1 MNAFIVIK
9 IINVIALKL
18 NIYPVKNQTF
28 FLGVYIV
35 RTKAILTIL
44 VLYFSF
50 FCERMSKSLNS
61 QQITTKDSRI
71 KVKDLAEYW
80 KIQFWTADIEELL
93 ASNGPSCLQ
102 TFRLGKK
109 VNSLSILQ
117 SLLAFVCISL
127 FCEFCWKLEDRLV
140 WGSDTG
146 VSYIF
151 FVPPIRQHFLQAN
164 YLYFCFLF
172 LSLVWGKGWGKIN
185 K

>member
-80 KIQFWTADIEELL
+80 KIQF
-93 ASNGPSCLQ
+93 
-102 TFRLGKK
+102 
-109 VNSLSILQ
+109 
-117 SLLAFVCISL
+117 
-127 FCEFCWKLEDRLV
+127 
-140 WGSDTG
+140 
-146 VSYIF
+146 
-151 FVPPIRQHFLQAN
+151 
-164 YLYFCFLF
+164 
-172 LSLVWGKGWGKIN
+172 
-185 K
+185 